1 MPAERSTLSIVLPV
15 HDEADGVVQA
25 LEAIWAAA
33 AQVPAVHWEF
43 VVVDD
48 GSRDATVDRVRALDL
63 GEAALRLVVLTR
75 NFGKEA
81 AILAGLEQAVG
92 EAVIVMD
99 ADLQH
104 PPELIPKMVSL
115 WRAGALVV
123 EGVKSDRGEEGQVS
137 GAGAR
142 LFYAL
147 FSWLSGL
154 DVSNASDFKLLDRE
168 VVDQY
173 CRLPERN
180 RFFRGLIP
188 WLGFTSAR
196 IPFAVPPRPRGVSS
210 WSRWR
215 LLRFALSALTAFSS
229 MPLHLITALGVFVFI
244 VSAVFGGI
252 ALYQKFTGLAVSG
265 FTTVILLQLLIGSV
279 LMVSLGILGAYLG
292 RVFEEAKGRP
302 SYVVD
307 RRRSRL

>member
-1 MPAERSTLSIVLPV
+1 MSAESRLSIVLPV
-15 HDEADGVVQA
+15 HDEAGGVVTA
-25 LEAIWAAA
+25 LRRIAEAAA
-33 AQVPAVHWEF
+33 RVPGVRWEL

-48 GSRDATVDRVRALDL
+48 GSTDGTVDRVAGLDH
-63 GEAALRLVVLTR
+63 GGYDLRLVALTR

-81 AILAGLEQAVG
+81 AILAGLEHARG

-104 PPELIPKMVSL
+104 PPELIPRMVEL
-115 WRAGALVV
+115 WRAGAMVV
-123 EGVKSDRGEEGQVS
+123 EGVKTDRGREGTAS
-137 GAGAR
+137 RAGAG

-147 FSWLSGL
+147 FSRLSGL
-154 DVSNASDFKLLDRE
+154 DVANASDFKLLDRE
-168 VVDQY
+168 VVEHY

-188 WLGFTSAR
+188 WMGFTTAQ
-196 IPFAVPPRPRGVSS
+196 IPFAVEPRAHGASS

-215 LLRFALSALTAFSS
+215 LLRLALGALTAFSS
-229 MPLHLITALGVFVFI
+229 APLHLITGLGVFVFL

-252 ALYQKFTGLAVSG
+252 ALYQKFMGIAVSG

-279 LMVSLGILGAYLG
+279 LMVSLGIIGIYLA

-302 SYVVD
+302 AYLVD

>member
-1 MPAERSTLSIVLPV
+1 MSEPQRLSVVLPV
-15 HDEADGVVQA
+15 HNEATGIARALDEIRVA
-25 LEAIWAAA
+25 LGKVGGAR
-33 AQVPAVHWEF
+33 WEL

-48 GSRDATVDRVRALDL
+48 GSDDGSVERVRAYDA
-63 GEAALRLVVLTR
+63 GEAELRLLVLTR

-81 AILAGLEQAVG
+81 AILAGLELARG

-104 PPELIPKMVSL
+104 PPELIPRMVEL

-123 EGVKSDRGEEGQVS
+123 EGVKQDRGYEGLVG
-137 GAGAR
+137 GAAAR
-142 LFYAL
+142 LFYGL
-147 FSWLSGL
+147 FMRLSGL
-154 DVSNASDFKLLDRE
+154 EVANASDYKLLDRE
-168 VVDQY
+168 VVEAY
-173 CRLPERN
+173 CRLPERS

-196 IPFAVPPRPRGVSS
+196 IPFSVPPRAEGGSS
-210 WSRWR
+210 WTRWR
-215 LLRFALSALTAFSS
+215 LVRLAVSALTAFSS
-229 MPLHLITALGVFVFI
+229 APLHLITALGAFVFLI
-244 VSAVFGGI
+244 SAIFGSI
-252 ALYQKFTGLAVSG
+252 ALYQKFTGVAVSG

-279 LMVSLGILGAYLG
+279 LMVSLGIIGIYLA

-302 SYVVD
+302 VYVVD

>member
-1 MPAERSTLSIVLPV
+1 MPAECTLSIVLPV
-15 HDEADGVVQA
+15 HNEAEGIRHA
-25 LEAIWAAA
+25 LEAIQAATRR
-33 AQVPAVHWEF
+33 VPDARWEF

-48 GSRDATVDRVRALDL
+48 GSQDATVEEVRSLDL
-63 GEAALRLVVLTR
+63 AEGALRLVVLTR

-81 AILAGLEQAVG
+81 AILAGLEQACG
-92 EAVIVMD
+92 DAVIVMD

-104 PPELIPKMVSL
+104 PPELIPRMVSL

-123 EGVKSDRGEEGQVS
+123 EGVKSDRGEEGRVS

-147 FSWLSGL
+147 FSRLSGL
-154 DVSNASDFKLLDRE
+154 DVSDASDYKLLDRE
-168 VVDQY
+168 VVDHY
-173 CRLPERN
+173 RRLPERS

-196 IPFAVPPRPRGVSS
+196 VPFSVPPRPHGGSS

-215 LLRFALSALTAFSS
+215 LLRLALAALTAFSS
-229 MPLHLITALGVFVFI
+229 MPLHLITVLGVFVFA
-244 VSAVFGGI
+244 VSAVFGSI
-252 ALYQKFTGLAVSG
+252 ALYQKFMGLAVSG

-279 LMVSLGILGAYLG
+279 LMVSLGIIGVYLA

-302 SYVVD
+302 IYIVD